1 MHPLLMQAAVYV
13 VMKFPARGTMLDLVN
28 ALAHQL
34 VCRVAVCCYTCL
46 SELLFKLGLMRLRH
60 QAHQVSAQ

>member
-1 MHPLLMQAAVYV
+1 MGLKRSLLMQAAVYV

-34 VCRVAVCCYTCL
+34 VCRAPCQYAFAPV
-46 SELLFKLGLMRLRH
+46 SE
-60 QAHQVSAQ
+60 